1 LYFYAPFV
9 ANYFLFYLIYLFSY
23 MVKLV
28 LSLASLAALPYS
40 SFAQSPA
47 PTAGFYLGV
56 GPSIL
61 TSKPFNNRDASALV
75 GPALTGGLQLTPH
88 LALQVS
94 AAYAW
99 KNTTTAYT
107 YYYEG
112 SSIPSVNSTDEHLK
126 IYTFPLLLRAT
137 LTSPTSRV
145 HADVLGGAM
154 YLHSTSHEQ
163 YKSTLNGRT
172 TREDEYKYSTNRV
185 NVTLGPAIRY
195 SFSPRWELAANAL
208 VNYYF
213 TDIVTPSFSDHLFLN
228 VLTGVQYSFG
238 Q

>member
-1 LYFYAPFV
+1 M
-9 ANYFLFYLIYLFSY
+9 I
-23 MVKLV
+23 KLV
-28 LSLASLAALPYS
+28 LSLASLALLPQL

-47 PTAGFYLGV
+47 PTAGCYLGV

-61 TSKPFNNRDASALV
+61 TSKPFTSRDASTLV
-75 GPALTGGLQLTPH
+75 GPALTGGVRLTPH

-107 YYYEG
+107 YYDYG
-112 SSIPSVNSTDEHLK
+112 SSIPSVNSTDKHLK
-126 IYTFPLLLRAT
+126 VYTFPLLLRAT

-172 TREDEYKYSTNRV
+172 TREDENKYSTNRA

-195 SFSPRWELAANAL
+195 SFSPRWEVAANAL

-213 TDIVTPSFSDHLFLN
+213 TDIVTRSFRDHLFLN